1 MLRIFI
7 VALFVLLSGCATGG
21 GREYRPG
28 NIAAAGNATV
38 YVYRPWAFP
47 ASGYTALL
55 TLDAQPAK
63 SLKNASYIVFQVAPG
78 RHVLRTVKQGF
89 RDWGGKVQELSFDAA
104 AGQICF
110 VKYNVSGN
118 SVVTGAAAA
127 PVVFTSTLNL
137 SVVPP
142 HLAEGEISSLR
153 ESD

>member
-1 MLRIFI
+1 MLRICI
-7 VALFVLLSGCATGG
+7 LALFVLLSGCATGG

-28 NIAAAGNATV
+28 NIASAGNATV
-38 YVYRPWAFP
+38 YVYRRWAFP

-55 TLDAQPAK
+55 TLDDQPAK

-78 RHVLRTVKQGF
+78 RHALRTVKQGL
-89 RDWGGKVQELSFDAA
+89 RDWGGKVQELRFDTA
-104 AGQICF
+104 AGQIYF
-110 VKYNVSGN
+110 VKYNVSG
-118 SVVTGAAAA
+118 SGMVTGVGGA

-142 HLAEGEISSLR
+142 DLAEGEIRSLR